1 MKLCRVYD
9 AGSTRK
15 HPDHCKCGAPV
26 AWHHPCANDP
36 APHFLI
42 GNLPLRSSREISL
55 FGQATA
61 VLPSAFWRHLKFRI
75 GRRHAQYVLLS
86 AVSSLGGF
94 QTPRRRCG
102 NVCHRPASG
111 NRHRRGPSAESM
123 LPRRRCP
130 STVGSG
136 ARRCNFAIHREKRR
150 PNSP

>member
-26 AWHHPCANDP
+26 AWHHPRPNCANDP

-61 VLPSAFWRHLKFRI
+61 VLPSAFWRHLKFRV
-75 GRRHAQYVLLS
+75 GRRHRPIRATFRRFFPWRFPDPSPSVRECLS
-86 AVSSLGGF
+86 
-94 QTPRRRCG
+94 
-102 NVCHRPASG
+102 PAG
-111 NRHRRGPSAESM
+111 VWKPSQ
-123 LPRRRCP
+123 
-130 STVGSG
+130 
-136 ARRCNFAIHREKRR
+136 ARTFG
-150 PNSP
+150 